1 VLAVVPSYALIV
13 FLASPSIP
21 VPMKIAVGLLLAL
34 TIVRP
39 GYGLV
44 FVAAIVPLGDILG
57 PLLQMPPP
65 ARAESLIV
73 AFIAGWLASPNA
85 GGTYDR
91 PCVPDNVAN
100 AMFVFA
106 CVVLASIA
114 ATALQ
119 VRQANSPYFHAIW
132 TAVANSYLWT
142 DDAIGAHAAGSLLEG
157 IALIAAASEIVIRD
171 SRYRFRVP
179 IVLVASAVVASV
191 ASGLLAIGVAPFA
204 TLNRVQA
211 DGLPRYSA
219 AMSDLNAAGSSYLL
233 TIGLTFGIA
242 ASVRRLRM
250 IWLLPLIAIIGGVLL
265 TRSRTAVVAG
275 VVVLCGI
282 GLVWMVRSTSGT
294 SKAIAAAVLAAVLV
308 GAVALTLTR
317 SSQSSLA
324 MRGGFTRASL
334 TMIAARPVLG
344 IGIGRYYRMSM
355 LALPPPLAWSYG
367 QENAHDYFLQI
378 AAELGIV
385 GAAAFLWMMTAVLV
399 PPLRSMWRNEARW
412 SMTAFTVA
420 AVAYLLTAVGG
431 HPFLVAEA
439 AIPFWIVLGI
449 LAGEQRTSTAQTALP
464 RTVAIAIGCV
474 LLVAAPF
481 HPGEPRLHLPPE
493 QEGFGPVQTDERGV
507 AFREASDYAS
517 LFVEPNVRAVE
528 LSMRSAVREKG
539 SGSVPVGVVV
549 RGAFQREVRIGPEWS
564 TLLVELP
571 GAEPLMP
578 RQRIN
583 LLLPAKVD
591 VAQLRIIAAQ

>member
-1 VLAVVPSYALIV
+1 
-13 FLASPSIP
+13 
-21 VPMKIAVGLLLAL
+21 
-34 TIVRP
+34 
-39 GYGLV
+39 
-44 FVAAIVPLGDILG
+44 
-57 PLLQMPPP
+57 
-65 ARAESLIV
+65 
-73 AFIAGWLASPNA
+73 
-85 GGTYDR
+85 
-91 PCVPDNVAN
+91 
-100 AMFVFA
+100 
-106 CVVLASIA
+106 
-114 ATALQ
+114 
-119 VRQANSPYFHAIW
+119 
-132 TAVANSYLWT
+132 
-142 DDAIGAHAAGSLLEG
+142 
-157 IALIAAASEIVIRD
+157 
-171 SRYRFRVP
+171 
-179 IVLVASAVVASV
+179 
-191 ASGLLAIGVAPFA
+191 
-204 TLNRVQA
+204 
-211 DGLPRYSA
+211 
-219 AMSDLNAAGSSYLL
+219 
-233 TIGLTFGIA
+233 
-242 ASVRRLRM
+242 
-250 IWLLPLIAIIGGVLL
+250 
-265 TRSRTAVVAG
+265 
-275 VVVLCGI
+275 
-282 GLVWMVRSTSGT
+282 
-294 SKAIAAAVLAAVLV
+294 
-308 GAVALTLTR
+308 
-317 SSQSSLA
+317 
-324 MRGGFTRASL
+324 
-334 TMIAARPVLG
+334 VLG